1 MLTKDVEDLICER
14 PICVGTQNQYRRSV
28 KCYST
33 FLGEPAQRT
42 HLVEQIVNRWLI
54 SLEGTKAPETIRGRK
69 SGITALWNWLAELGQ
84 VSHYNPNR
92 LRRIKLE
99 EKPPVAW
106 SIKNVQALLAGAAE
120 VQGTLDCGL
129 KASELLTAWVWI
141 GYESGLRPGDIL
153 RIRVE
158 QLGDRVAIVQ
168 HKTRKPHCFKLSD
181 QALAALQPLL
191 QDGRD
196 QAFGLPRSTA
206 RRWELKLFEA
216 AEKFGFTRRR
226 GQALGTLRKTHGTEV
241 CRESGLTAAAQSLG
255 HVSGTLIARRSY
267 VQPDAIEDPPA
278 PPSLNHG
285 SKRIGQRSVGDNRRR
300 A

>member
-1 MLTKDVEDLICER
+1 MLSKDVEDLICER
-14 PICVGTQNQYRRSV
+14 PICMGTQNQYRRSV
-28 KCYST
+28 KCYSY
-33 FLGEPAQRT
+33 FLGEPAQRA
-42 HLVEQIVNRWLI
+42 HLLEQSVNRWLI
-54 SLEGTKAPETIRGRK
+54 SLEGTKAPDTIRGRK
-69 SGITALWNWLAELGQ
+69 SGITALWNWLAELGE

-92 LRRIKLE
+92 LRKIKL
-99 EKPPVAW
+99 KDNPPVAW
-106 SIKNVQALLAGAAE
+106 SIANVQALLAGAAQ
-120 VQGTLDCGL
+120 VTGTLDCGI
-129 KASELLTAWVWI
+129 KASEFLTAWVWV

-168 HKTRKPHCFKLSD
+168 HKTGKPHCFQLSS
-181 QALAALQPLL
+181 QALAALEPLL
-191 QDGRD
+191 QEGRE
-196 QAFGLPRSTA
+196 QAFGVPRSTA

-216 AEKFGFTRRR
+216 ASKFGFVRRR

-241 CRESGLTAAAQSLG
+241 CRESGLTAAAHSLG

-278 PPSLNHG
+278 PPSLYDG
-285 SKRIGQRSVGDNRRR
+285 TKRSGQRRVGDNRRR